1 MRRKSIGLVFG
12 VSMIAGCLPD
22 IPADRLQNGHADDS
36 EAAQAGSS
44 GSGAGGT
51 YGAPVVPP
59 EFGPTVRQA
68 DPPPPLSGGTLAVAA
83 DGKTVVAADPDRDRV
98 YIVDVDDPSKR
109 MTVALSHHDEP
120 GRVVIDASN
129 RAHVALRGG
138 GAFVSIDLANGAIRS
153 RRAVCSAPRGIA
165 YDAVS
170 DVVHVA
176 CAGGELVTFPAAGG
190 AESRRRMLVRDLR
203 DVVVVPG
210 ALVVSTF
217 RDARTYR
224 VPDGTD
230 AMQERNHFDSPT
242 YGSPAVAWRMSA
254 LPPRSDAP
262 SYVGPDDLDDVLVAA
277 QQVPAS
283 GDDGSVVQRPPP
295 PQSPIAYYS
304 DEDLAR
310 CTANGPRPLLLERN
324 YAITVPEATLPV
336 DAAATSDMVAVVAA
350 ANGHTPSLSQLVLV
364 PRHPERAPLGGL
376 NECRQLN
383 PGLALAG
390 LQATSVVFLS
400 ATTAVV
406 LSRQPAA
413 LVVIDVGTLGYGAK
427 EIARISLAPES
438 REDTGH
444 AIFHANS
451 GYNVACASCH
461 PDGADDGHS
470 WRSLDLGPRRTPSL
484 RGTLAGT
491 APYHWNGEAADM
503 NALMKLT
510 FETRMHGP
518 TLGDDRLPAVAG
530 WLTALP
536 APPRVLPVDADAA
549 AAVARGKT
557 LFEGEA
563 RCSTCH
569 SGPMHTNNATVD
581 VGTGGAFQ
589 VPSLVGVS
597 WRAPYTHD
605 GSVETVR
612 DLLEHTHGGAPLSMP
627 QKSDLEAYV
636 GTL

>member
-1 MRRKSIGLVFG
+1 MRRTSVGLLFG
-12 VSMIAGCLPD
+12 VSVVAGCLPD
-22 IPADRLQNGHADDS
+22 IPTDRLQRSYVDNS
-36 EAAQAGSS
+36 ESAQAGPS
-44 GSGAGGT
+44 GTGAGGG
-51 YGAPVVPP
+51 YVAPVVPP

-68 DPPPPLSGGTLAVAA
+68 DPPPPLSGGTLAVAP

-109 MTVALSHHDEP
+109 ITVALSLHDEP
-120 GRVVIDASN
+120 GRVVVDGSN
-129 RAHVALRGG
+129 RAHVVLRGG
-138 GAFVSIDLANGAIRS
+138 GAFVTIDLANGAIRM

-165 YDAVS
+165 YDGVR
-170 DVVHVA
+170 DLVHVA
-176 CAGGELVTFPAAGG
+176 CAAGELVTFPAAAGP
-190 AESRRRMLVRDLR
+190 ESMRRMLVRDLR

-224 VPDGTD
+224 VPDDTD
-230 AMQERNHFDSPT
+230 EMQERSRLESPT
-242 YGSPAVAWRMSA
+242 YGTPAVAWRMSA

-262 SYVGPDDLDDVLVAA
+262 SYMGLDDIDDVLVAA

-304 DEDLAR
+304 DEDLAP
-310 CTANGPRPLLLERN
+310 CTANGPRPLILERN

-336 DAAATSDMVAVVAA
+336 DAAATSDLVAVVAA
-350 ANGHTPSLSQLVLV
+350 ANGHTPSLTQLVLV
-364 PRHPERAPLGGL
+364 PRHSERAPLGGL

-383 PGLALAG
+383 PGLALAH
-390 LQATSVVFLS
+390 LQATSVAFLS

-406 LSRQPAA
+406 LSREPAA
-413 LVVIDVGTLGYGAK
+413 LAVVDVGTLGYGAK
-427 EIARISLAPES
+427 EITRISLAAES

-518 TLGDDRLPAVAG
+518 TLSDDRLPAVAG
-530 WLTALP
+530 WLTALR
-536 APPRVLPVDADAA
+536 APPSVKPADTDAA

-557 LFEGEA
+557 LIEGDA

-569 SGPMHTNNATVD
+569 AGPMHTNNATVD

-605 GSVETVR
+605 GSVPTVR
-612 DLLEHTHGGAPLSMP
+612 SLLEHTHGGAPLSMP